1 MSGCSRFGCSLAVVA
16 GLGLSAP
23 GGPALGERIP
33 SPPREFRAAWVAT
46 VANIDWP
53 SQPGLP
59 VEQQKQEAIV
69 ILDKCKELNLNAVVL
84 QVRPQ
89 ADALYASELEPW
101 SFFLTG
107 KQGQPPE
114 PFYDPLAFWVQESH
128 ARGIEL
134 HTWLNPYRANHP
146 SHTGPLA
153 ENSIVKAHPELV
165 VKLGDRGY
173 YWMDPALKEVQD
185 HSIAVAMDVLRR
197 YDIDGIHFDDY
208 FYPYREYHDGK
219 DFPDDKSWAAYVDSG
234 GTMSRNDWR
243 RSAVNM
249 FIERLY
255 REMKAAKPWVK
266 LGISPFGI
274 WRPGHPPGTT
284 SGIDQ
289 YDVLYADVR
298 LWFNEGW
305 LDYMTPQL
313 YWPISRIP
321 QSYPVLLNWW
331 VGENTRKRALWPGLI
346 ISNADREGAAL
357 EAINQIMITRGMVP
371 DGPGNVFFSMKHLV
385 QNRGNLATMLAEGVY
400 AKQALAPAMPWLGDS
415 LPFPP
420 RVRVRSS
427 ADGLEVSWQADGD
440 KPATLWVLYLE
451 REGSWDYEIL
461 PGSTLSAVRPLAER
475 PITRVAVSAVDRVGN
490 QGPQRVVA
498 VTRRGA
504 GRGQPPAGAGDA
516 VAEPAP

>member
-1 MSGCSRFGCSLAVVA
+1 MHRVSRFSWSLAALACFPVVA
-16 GLGLSAP
+16 IHKA
-23 GGPALGERIP
+23 ALADQIP

-53 SQPGLP
+53 SKPGLP
-59 VEQQKQEAIV
+59 VEQQKQEIII

-107 KQGQPPE
+107 KQGQAPE
-114 PFYDPLAFWVQESH
+114 PLYDPLDLWVKESH
-128 ARGIEL
+128 SRGIEL

-146 SHTGPLA
+146 SNEGPLA
-153 ENSIVKAHPELV
+153 DSSIVKAHPEMV
-165 VKLGDRGY
+165 VKLGDQGY
-173 YWMDPALKEVQD
+173 YWMDPALKAVQD
-185 HSIAVAMDVLRR
+185 HSIAVAMDILRR
-197 YDIDGIHFDDY
+197 YDVDGIHFDDY
-208 FYPYREYHDGK
+208 FYPYREYHNGQ
-219 DFPDDKSWAAYVDSG
+219 DFPDDKSWAAYVDAG

-243 RSAVNM
+243 RSAVNT

-255 REMKAAKPWVK
+255 REMKAEKPWVK

-274 WRPGHPPGTT
+274 WRPGYPPNTT

-313 YWPISRIP
+313 YWPTSQIL
-321 QSYPVLLNWW
+321 QSYPLLLNWW
-331 VGENTRKRALWPGLI
+331 VGENTRKRALWPGLT
-346 ISNADREGAAL
+346 ISGADREGAAV
-357 EAINQIMITRGMVP
+357 EAINQIMITRGMVSE
-371 DGPGNVFFSMKHLV
+371 GPGNVFFSMKHLV

-400 AKQALAPAMPWLGDS
+400 AKQALAPAMPWLDNS

-420 RVRVRSS
+420 QVRVKTG
-427 ADGLEVSWQADGD
+427 ADGLEVSWQPDGD
-440 KPATLWVLYLE
+440 KPVALWVLYTE
-451 REGSWDYEIL
+451 RDKSWDYQIL
-461 PGSTLSAVRPLAER
+461 PGSTLSIVQPLEGK

-490 QGPQRVVA
+490 EGPKKVQTI
-498 VTRRGA
+498 TRSAR
-504 GRGQPPAGAGDA
+504 R
-516 VAEPAP
+516 